1 MEQAAQTHPA
11 KEPTGAGV
19 GGDDR
24 EGAPAPVGPTLE
36 FDEQPETRG
45 VEHGARAEVES
56 DGRVAA
62 VDQDVEV
69 ATRIGRGRDIQVAR
83 QRKHR
88 GVGLRLTPNDQSLTP
103 HVAPLRPMVNPV

>member
-1 MEQAAQTHPA
+1 MRASAATI
-11 KEPTGAGV
+11 V
-19 GGDDR
+19 R
-24 EGAPAPVGPTLE
+24 APAPVGPTLE

-69 ATRIGRGRDIQVAR
+69 ATRIGRGRDI
-83 QRKHR
+83 R
-88 GVGLRLTPNDQSLTP
+88 GPTAQASWCGPPPHSNDQSLTRMSP
-103 HVAPLRPMVNPV
+103 LAPDGEPSVTRVTPE